1 MASFVLHL
9 GATVSCAH
17 GGVAMPLAPN
27 PRVLVGGQPVVTMT
41 GGYAV
46 DHCPLPP
53 PPAGNGPCVTGRFI
67 TASTRVRVAGSPL
80 VLEDGASICAPSGA
94 PLLVT
99 TMQMRVTAV

>member
-1 MASFVLHL
+1 MANFVLHL
-9 GATVSCAH
+9 GATVSCGH

-27 PRVLVGGQPVVTMT
+27 PRVLVGGQPVVTMA
-41 GGYAV
+41 GGYAI

-53 PPAGNGPCVTGRFI
+53 TGNGPCVTGRFT

-80 VLEDGASICAPSGA
+80 VLKDGVLVCAPTGA

-99 TMQMRVTAV
+99 AMQMRVTAV

>member
-17 GGVAMPLAPN
+17 GAVAMPLASN
-27 PRVLVGGQPVVTMT
+27 PRVLVGGQPVVTMA

-46 DHCPLPP
+46 DHCPPPP

-80 VLEDGASICAPSGA
+80 VVKDGASVCAPSGV

-99 TMQMRVTAV
+99 AVQTRVTAV